1 MLQTICVL
9 ALSNILISLQ
19 IITTAVLPLL
29 VLLLIHPQLTVLY
42 IMLLL
47 MLPASLTFITA
58 YLLHLCLQPNRK
70 LCYSAKQCGTTFLHL
85 VVIIVVSGLTMILLI
100 LYELTAQAQIKTGV
114 KGIVLFLLPSF
125 PLSALGGY
133 LKKRSQRRAQESP
146 DPTPQ
151 TMTDKQQDMFM
162 FEKCSDEKLL
172 PV

>member
-1 MLQTICVL
+1 
-9 ALSNILISLQ
+9 
-19 IITTAVLPLL
+19 
-29 VLLLIHPQLTVLY
+29 
-42 IMLLL
+42 
-47 MLPASLTFITA
+47 
-58 YLLHLCLQPNRK
+58 
-70 LCYSAKQCGTTFLHL
+70 
-85 VVIIVVSGLTMILLI
+85 MILLI

>member
-19 IITTAVLPLL
+19 IITTTVLPLL
-29 VLLLIHPQLTVLY
+29 VLLLIHPQVTVLY

-58 YLLHLCLQPNRK
+58 YLLHLCLQSNRK

-133 LKKRSQRRAQESP
+133 LKKRSQESP